1 MWRIVLGLG
10 GVGGML
16 VMGREW
22 GKGSVLAV
30 LWGRVDDEG
39 GLG

>member
-1 MWRIVLGLG
+1 MWRIVFGLG

-16 VMGREW
+16 VMGREC

-30 LWGRVDDEG
+30 LWGRVDDEE